1 MVKNLNFDAFTF
13 AVNPLGVQKDIMYFD
28 DVYEDILWDAVW
40 DAKSTIVENGWV
52 TEVRIPLSQLRY
64 DASSEVQ
71 EWGLNFQRRI
81 ARKNEISFWN
91 RTEQNE
97 LGLVSKFGK
106 LKGIEGLERPMRLEI
121 QPYASINY
129 TRDDV
134 GTASNPFY
142 DQNVI
147 DLKVGGDIKYG
158 ISSDFT
164 LTATLNPDFGQV
176 EADPATINLSE
187 FEIFFEERR
196 LPTSTWSPNCL
207 ADFDFRTPIIM
218 DNTTRIRTR
227 WFGASKDST
236 RV

>member
-1 MVKNLNFDAFTF
+1 MCPQARTNITL
-13 AVNPLGVQKDIMYFD
+13 
-28 DVYEDILWDAVW
+28 
-40 DAKSTIVENGWV
+40 ENYTLKG
-52 TEVRIPLSQLRY
+52 
-64 DASSEVQ
+64 
-71 EWGLNFQRRI
+71 
-81 ARKNEISFWN
+81 NEISFWN

-196 LPTSTWSPNCL
+196 PFFLEGSDIFNFGGTYTQVIGMFTKYSFDGEGFAYITQWS
-207 ADFDFRTPIIM
+207 
-218 DNTTRIRTR
+218 
-227 WFGASKDST
+227 
-236 RV
+236 